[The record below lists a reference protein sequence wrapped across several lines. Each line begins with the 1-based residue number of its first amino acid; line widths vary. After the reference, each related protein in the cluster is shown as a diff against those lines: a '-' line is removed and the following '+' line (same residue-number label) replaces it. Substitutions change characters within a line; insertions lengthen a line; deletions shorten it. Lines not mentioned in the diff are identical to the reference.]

1 MHLTD
6 ELKLTGGEPSAQR
19 GPMAWWPSTLMMLI
33 GPSTKTHGNTSNNA
47 NTCQPCQM
55 RGLLSGVPQHPR
67 DKIWKSWNAHLLVAS
82 EFKNKNYS
90 QILVQTPAVLQNPMF
105 FSCWNPSYLLH
116 IERTSTKSP
125 NETHPGQTHRP
136 WFFQGAEVISTW
148 QLHISTMIKRCEEP
162 SSDDFIE

>member
-105 FSCWNPSYLLH
+105 FFLLKSFVFVAH
-116 IERTSTKSP
+116 WKNKYQKPERNTSWTDP
-125 NETHPGQTHRP
+125 QTMVFP
-136 WFFQGAEVISTW
+136 
-148 QLHISTMIKRCEEP
+148 RCR
-162 SSDDFIE
+162 SDQHLAVAY